1 MTFESLNTPKR
12 LNAEL
17 QTLQERRL
25 AIVDSLNNFSPTL
38 DGLPKSKDNESRLDR
53 LVAVK
58 LDLESQIANL
68 QASFATARA
77 NLAADIFS
85 ADLHNNEVAILLRRY
100 VDFKTYAEIARELH
114 FSENRVYCLRRQALK
129 KLGITPLK

>member
-1 MTFESLNTPKR
+1 MTIESLNTPKR